1 MKAYIRC
8 DSVYTKYKTNQSM
21 RLKGWWSL
29 GRLVTGGSYN
39 GDMKGLWGTGN
50 ILFFGMGATYMDLL
64 GL

>member
-1 MKAYIRC
+1 MK
-8 DSVYTKYKTNQSM
+8 
-21 RLKGWWSL
+21 LKGWWSL